1 MAASLVSGATALRTG
16 TYRAIPE
23 VAVDKADSVVTRK
36 RRVVS
41 RRCVA
46 VAASMA
52 TLARKVILSR
62 VPATMVGGDFVEAAA
77 DEAALH
83 PRWVTAA
90 VVSGKNEG

>member
-1 MAASLVSGATALRTG
+1 MVSGDTALRIG

-23 VAVDKADSVVTRK
+23 VAVDKGSVALPA

-52 TLARKVILSR
+52 GLARKVILSR
-62 VPATMVGGDFVEAAA
+62 VPAITVGGDFVESAA

-83 PRWVTAA
+83 P
-90 VVSGKNEG
+90 

>member
-1 MAASLVSGATALRTG
+1 MATGLVSGDTALRTG

-23 VAVDKADSVVTRK
+23 AAMDKGSVVLPA

-52 TLARKVILSR
+52 
-62 VPATMVGGDFVEAAA
+62 G
-77 DEAALH
+77 
-83 PRWVTAA
+83 
-90 VVSGKNEG
+90 

>member
-1 MAASLVSGATALRTG
+1 MATGLVSGDTVLRTG

-23 VAVDKADSVVTRK
+23 VAMDKAGSVMTRK
-36 RRVVS
+36 RRVDS

-52 TLARKVILSR
+52 GLARKVILSR
-62 VPATMVGGDFVEAAA
+62 VPATTVGGDFVKAAA

-83 PRWVTAA
+83 P
-90 VVSGKNEG
+90 